1 MDERTI
7 VESWWDKENIQEIT
21 VREEDI
27 LNEKDRLSL
36 KIFRN
41 CKIVEELPAKG
52 GECDAYIVE
61 ESGKRMFLK
70 LYRKGIT
77 PKIEVLERL
86 KKISFE
92 LKEHVV
98 TIFEVGKDEETG
110 RYFELMEYI
119 QYGSLKDN
127 LEKVKGKVDI
137 VVKEIAEAI
146 KALHERGIVHRDL
159 KPSNVLIRD
168 LESLDLV
175 LIDFGISSAMSEEMS
190 KVVTALKGTY
200 SYMAPEEVSGYFG
213 KEIDWWHLGIII
225 YELLKGKNPFA
236 GLSEAV
242 IINTLV
248 TQGVQIPED
257 IPKRFKILLKGLL
270 TRNYKKR
277 WGYEQVKQW
286 LNNVENI
293 PVFYEEYNEV
303 GKKYDSDEWDKV
315 GFSSDSEWAKT
326 GIEINL
332 SPQEVKT
339 FWEAGFSVKD
349 MKEWALN
356 GFRKGNI
363 ALEWYNYTFKP
374 QEASIFDNLGLSP
387 KNAYEWL
394 KKGINA
400 FDILELSEKGVDKN
414 KIFDFVEEG
423 IFHYIMK
430 GFSETEARKWNRNG
444 FAVDEAKNWAE
455 KGFDADEAEEWRKNN
470 VSLTEAIRWKTIRV
484 KPMLATKLTN
494 LGFSIDEV
502 EEMVSKGAKDEKV
515 LERIA
520 KEIVDWCT
528 AGFSVSEAINWI
540 IKGYKLHQAIRRRK
554 LINATKKMLK
564 YMCKMVIFYLGGLAA
579 TRLLIYFTTDQY
591 FCKLSKEYFDSNTKY
606 YICLLLAI
614 AISYYLVLRKCFKKS
629 SKWKIAYSKFKK
641 LEIAGLSI
649 LYFCA
654 IIFYF
659 SYFSSYEYFIKGKAN
674 EILINSVYFY
684 FTLSIISV
692 LSKILRPY
700 DD

>member
-7 VESWWDKENIQEIT
+7 VESWWDEENIQEIT
-21 VREEDI
+21 IREEDI
-27 LNEKDRLSL
+27 LNKKDRLSL

-293 PVFYEEYNEV
+293 PVFYEEYNEAD
-303 GKKYDSDEWDKV
+303 KKYDNDEWDKV

-339 FWEAGFSVKD
+339 F
-349 MKEWALN
+349 
-356 GFRKGNI
+356 
-363 ALEWYNYTFKP
+363 
-374 QEASIFDNLGLSP
+374 LGS
-387 KNAYEWL
+387 WL
-394 KKGINA
+394 
-400 FDILELSEKGVDKN
+400 
-414 KIFDFVEEG
+414 
-423 IFHYIMK
+423 
-430 GFSETEARKWNRNG
+430 
-444 FAVDEAKNWAE
+444 
-455 KGFDADEAEEWRKNN
+455 
-470 VSLTEAIRWKTIRV
+470 
-484 KPMLATKLTN
+484 
-494 LGFSIDEV
+494 
-502 EEMVSKGAKDEKV
+502 
-515 LERIA
+515 
-520 KEIVDWCT
+520 
-528 AGFSVSEAINWI
+528 
-540 IKGYKLHQAIRRRK
+540 
-554 LINATKKMLK
+554 
-564 YMCKMVIFYLGGLAA
+564 
-579 TRLLIYFTTDQY
+579 
-591 FCKLSKEYFDSNTKY
+591 FCKRHEGMGL
-606 YICLLLAI
+606 
-614 AISYYLVLRKCFKKS
+614 
-629 SKWKIAYSKFKK
+629 KWIQERQYSFRM
-641 LEIAGLSI
+641 
-649 LYFCA
+649 
-654 IIFYF
+654 
-659 SYFSSYEYFIKGKAN
+659 
-674 EILINSVYFY
+674 V
-684 FTLSIISV
+684 
-692 LSKILRPY
+692 
-700 DD
+700 

>member
-1 MDERTI
+1 MDEKTVI
-7 VESWWDKENIQEIT
+7 ESWWDKEHIQDAT
-21 VREEDI
+21 VRETAI
-27 LNEKDRLSL
+27 LNEKEKLSL
-36 KIFRN
+36 TTFRN
-41 CKIVEELPAKG
+41 YRIVEELPARG
-52 GECDAYIVE
+52 GECDAYVVE
-61 ESGKRMFLK
+61 ESGKKMFLK

-77 PKIEVLERL
+77 PKIEVLEKL
-86 KKISFE
+86 KKISLE
-92 LKEHVV
+92 IKEHVV

-127 LEKVKGKVDI
+127 LEKVKCKVDV

-159 KPSNVLIRD
+159 KPSNVLIRN
-168 LESLDLV
+168 LEPLDLV

-190 KVVTALKGTY
+190 KVVTKLKGTY
-200 SYMAPEEVSGYFG
+200 SYMAPEELSGYFG
-213 KEIDWWHLGIII
+213 KEIDWWHLGTII
-225 YELLKGKNPFA
+225 YELLKNKNPFT

-242 IINTLV
+242 IINTIV
-248 TQGVQIPED
+248 TQGIQIPED
-257 IPKRFKILLKGLL
+257 IPERFKILLKGLL
-270 TRNYKKR
+270 TRNYNKR

-293 PVFYEEYNEV
+293 PVFYEEYNEA
-303 GKKYDSDEWDKV
+303 GIKYDNNEWDKV
-315 GFSSDSEWAKT
+315 GFSSDSEWVKT
-326 GIEINL
+326 GIEMNL

-339 FWEAGFSVKD
+339 FWEAGFSVRD
-349 MKEWALN
+349 MRKWVLN
-356 GFRKGNI
+356 GFRKGDI
-363 ALEWYNYTFKP
+363 ALEWYNYTFNP
-374 QEASIFDNLGLSP
+374 QEASVFDNLGLSP

-394 KKGINA
+394 RKGISA
-400 FDILELSEKGVDKN
+400 FDILDLLEKGIDKN

-423 IFHYIMK
+423 IFHYITK
-430 GFSETEARKWNRNG
+430 GFSEAESRKWNRNG
-444 FAVDEAKNWAE
+444 FTVDEAKNWAE
-455 KGFDADEAEEWRKNN
+455 KGFDADEAEEWRRNN
-470 VSLTEAIRWKTIRV
+470 VSLTEAVRWKRIKI
-484 KPMLATKLTN
+484 KPMLATKFID

-502 EEMVSKGAKDEKV
+502 EEMVRKGAKDEKV

-520 KEIVDWCT
+520 KEMADWGT

-540 IKGYKLHQAIRRRK
+540 IKGYKLHQVIRRRK
-554 LINATKKMLK
+554 LINAAKKILI
-564 YMCKMVIFYLGGLAA
+564 YICKMVIFYIGGLAA
-579 TRLLIYFTTDQY
+579 TKLLIYFATDQY
-591 FCKLSKEYFDSNTKY
+591 FYSKTKY
-606 YICLLLAI
+606 YIYLLLAI

-629 SKWKIAYSKFKK
+629 LKGKIAYSWFKK

-654 IIFYF
+654 IVFYF

-674 EILINSVYFY
+674 EILSNSVYFY

-692 LSKILRPY
+692 LSKIKNPY